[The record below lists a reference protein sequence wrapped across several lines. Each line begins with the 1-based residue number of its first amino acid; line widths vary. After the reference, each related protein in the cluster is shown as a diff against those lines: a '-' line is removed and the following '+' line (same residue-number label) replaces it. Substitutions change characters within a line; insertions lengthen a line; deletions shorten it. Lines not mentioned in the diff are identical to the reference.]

1 MNQRVLQTAI
11 WCLVAALLCPAA
23 AAEEILVVGLSIQHR
38 EVDTVEAVMENG
50 TFYLPL
56 EALARATGC
65 TFEVFGSQIH
75 VETPLG
81 TVFFYESDIRWFNG
95 AVYVSRELVER
106 RLHTPV
112 SFDRGEFTLDLDL
125 PWRPSWGEPR
135 PEDEALVADAEPG
148 RFGVSD
154 FREEYN
160 YTRTD
165 RYSRQQS
172 STIVD
177 GRAAGGTWRAR
188 YETNFDGYHEL
199 REYNWQRVFGGSVFQ
214 AGQQWVQLHPLLD
227 SMTFSGAQLGWTNM
241 SLDRYEGLSDSRS
254 IFSRN
259 TSPVRTFRGRAEP
272 GSFVQLRVDGVVVSQ
287 TVVGLSGE
295 FEFLEV
301 RLPSLRLNYVEIYVF
316 DHHNLSVPVEVRE
329 LRVASSDEMLPVGG
343 ATHLGGAGMGGN
355 LTDGILQPSRLN
367 EEGASAFYQWR
378 QGIHDNLTIEAAV
391 QSLDGEVQGQAGLVA
406 GLFNRFVVSL
416 AGGVSNG
423 KSGYMFDLEG
433 GSERWQVSAR
443 SIYLPEGFSGA
454 ARNSEY
460 YEHGLDV
467 NWRVNGELD
476 VGLRGRHHRLY
487 TERASFVLPYVSW
500 RPGVR
505 FQLRL
510 RPDYDGRYRFDGY
523 WNMNARSRLSC
534 VIHETSTLDFTHRF
548 NSRYGMSLTTEVG
561 DEDRVRYSAVL
572 SRTGDWLTEPSFHV
586 GPVLNSGEL
595 GFVAGG
601 SMRIFPGV
609 FASAEYQSE
618 PPIAMTTEGQTDTYL
633 SASVRTDFTFSGG
646 RMFAAE
652 GGTSLRNRGA
662 VAGRI
667 LVKGLAPGQKFDL
680 EGVVVIID
688 NLHKVLTDPSGNFYK
703 GDLKQGMHVVDLDL
717 ENLPLELVP
726 ERNSLIARVLPRA
739 VTRVDFTV
747 RQEYGLA
754 GRVTDA
760 AGRRRD
766 GVRVVLENGSG
777 SLVAAATTDRFGLY
791 RIDHVAPG
799 DYRLCVDAADPA
811 LGSVP
816 SPERMVRVRDEFL
829 FGLDLELPVPRVAD
843 NH

>member
-1 MNQRVLQTAI
+1 MIQQVLKFVP
-11 WCLVAALLCPAA
+11 WLLVAVLLCPAA

-50 TFYLPL
+50 TCYLPL
-56 EALARATGC
+56 EPLARATGC
-65 TFEVFGSQIH
+65 TLEVFGSQIH

-81 TVFFYESDIRWFNG
+81 TVFFYEPDLRRFNG
-95 AVYVSRELVER
+95 AVYVSQELVER

-112 SFDRGEFTLDLDL
+112 RFDRAEFALDLDL

-135 PEDEALVADAEPG
+135 PEAEQLVPDAEPG
-148 RFGVSD
+148 GFGVSD

-165 RYSRQQS
+165 SYHRHQS
-172 STIVD
+172 STILD

-188 YETNFDGYHEL
+188 YETNFEGYREL
-199 REYNWQRVFGGSVFQ
+199 REYNWQRIFGRNVFQ

-241 SLDRYEGLSDSRS
+241 NFERYDGVSDSRS

-272 GSFVQLRVDGVVVSQ
+272 GSFIQLRVDGVVVSQ

-329 LRVASSDEMLPVGG
+329 LRIASSDEMLPVGG
-343 ATHLGGAGMGGN
+343 ATHLGGAGVGGN
-355 LTDGILQPSRLN
+355 LTDGILQPSRQN

-378 QGIHDNLTIEAAV
+378 QGLHENLTIEAAV

-406 GLFNRFVVSL
+406 SIFNRFVVSL

-423 KSGYMFDLEG
+423 ETGYMFNLEG
-433 GSERWQVSAR
+433 GSERWQVNAR

-460 YEHGLDV
+460 FEHGLDV
-467 NWRVNGELD
+467 NCRLNSTLD
-476 VGLRGRHHRLY
+476 LGLRGRHHKLY
-487 TERASFVLPYVSW
+487 ADEISFLLPYASW
-500 RPGVR
+500 RPTPR
-505 FQLRL
+505 LQLSL

-523 WNMNARSRLSC
+523 WNMNTRSRLSC
-534 VIHETSTLDFTHRF
+534 VVHETATVDFTHRF
-548 NSRYGMSLTTEVG
+548 NARYGMSLTTEVG
-561 DEDRVRYSAVL
+561 DEDQVRYSAVL
-572 SRTGDWLTEPSFHV
+572 SRTGDWLTQPSFHV

-601 SMRIFPGV
+601 SMRLFPGV

-618 PPIAMTTEGQTDTYL
+618 PPIAMTSDGRPETYL
-633 SASVRTDFTFSGG
+633 TASVRTDFTFSGG

-652 GGTSLRNRGA
+652 GGTRLRNRGA

-688 NLHKVLTDPSGNFYK
+688 NLHKVLT
-703 GDLKQGMHVVDLDL
+703 
-717 ENLPLELVP
+717 
-726 ERNSLIARVLPRA
+726 RA
-739 VTRVDFTV
+739 TSSRGCTWWISTW
-747 RQEYGLA
+747 R
-754 GRVTDA
+754 TCPWSWCP
-760 AGRRRD
+760 
-766 GVRVVLENGSG
+766 NG
-777 SLVAAATTDRFGLY
+777 T
-791 RIDHVAPG
+791 P
-799 DYRLCVDAADPA
+799 
-811 LGSVP
+811 
-816 SPERMVRVRDEFL
+816 
-829 FGLDLELPVPRVAD
+829 
-843 NH
+843 